1 MSQESEQN
9 NNKVSIVIVDDH
21 QIFRQG
27 IESNLELHDDLEVIG
42 QGGDGKRGLE
52 LVRELQPDI
61 VILDINLPLM
71 NGIQVIRQISSDHL
85 PVKVVMLTAYDDAEQ
100 VMHAMRAGAA
110 AYCAKEIEPTRLVE
124 VIRYV
129 LQGRY
134 VVHNQVMDD
143 ESLGEWLDAGVE
155 ALAGPYYADL
165 GDTFSPLSPREMEI
179 LQYVTQGMSNKE
191 IAQLLSISH
200 QTVKNHMTSILR
212 KLAVD
217 DRTQAAVY
225 ALRRGWVRLR
235 DAIAD
240 DDALGK
246 TD

>member
-9 NNKVSIVIVDDH
+9 NSKVSIVIVDDH

-100 VMHAMRAGAA
+100 VMHAMPPTAPRRSSLPGWLKSFVTYCRAA
-110 AYCAKEIEPTRLVE
+110 TWST
-124 VIRYV
+124 IR
-129 LQGRY
+129 
-134 VVHNQVMDD
+134 
-143 ESLGEWLDAGVE
+143 
-155 ALAGPYYADL
+155 
-165 GDTFSPLSPREMEI
+165 
-179 LQYVTQGMSNKE
+179 
-191 IAQLLSISH
+191 
-200 QTVKNHMTSILR
+200 
-212 KLAVD
+212 
-217 DRTQAAVY
+217 
-225 ALRRGWVRLR
+225 
-235 DAIAD
+235 
-240 DDALGK
+240 
-246 TD
+246 